1 MANRSF
7 EGTWRV
13 IASSSPPQY
22 YMKIEKVAGFG
33 EHYELSHGESEEGPW
48 TLQQTLEYKSDT
60 GTLERIGN
68 VGQERCIVFWDRKNR
83 NGAPTNSIFA
93 MRIQTPDES
102 STDRFPWEMAGDHG
116 TWGAE
121 GG

>member
-1 MANRSF
+1 MPGTDF
-7 EGTWRV
+7 VGTWEV
-13 IASSSPPQY
+13 IASSSPQY
-22 YMKIEKVAGFG
+22 YMKIEKAAGISDQ
-33 EHYELSHGESEEGPW
+33 YELSHGVSKEGPW
-48 TLQQTLEYKSDT
+48 TLQQTLEYRSDT

-83 NGAPTNSIFA
+83 NGAPKNSIFA
-93 MRIQTPDES
+93 MRIQTTAEPPA
-102 STDRFPWEMAGDHG
+102 DRFPWEVAGDHG